1 MHVANHDV
9 YIDDVFRK
17 GRTAFVSI
25 AVGSRDTSVDVNGR
39 MVRTIAALP
48 LSADDFSG
56 RMVIGDSSGQPDSW
70 LGKLYGMAI
79 YHRE

>member
-9 YIDDVFRK
+9 YIDNVFWK
-17 GRTAFVSI
+17 GRTAFVGI

-39 MVRTIAALP
+39 MVRTTALP

-56 RMVIGDSSGQPDSW
+56 RMVISDSSGQPDGW
-70 LGKLYGMAI
+70 QGKLFGMAI